1 MIRNTQQLSTELNVN
16 NFENLNERY
25 LQIDAWALKFK
36 ISENLASTKVVHYL
50 RSTEDTPSQDY
61 FAFTTER
68 IRTLGGKCTDQQFTD
83 TVLLYRYKEKPIVT
97 PDGELINESSLNGY
111 YYVLTSLIASC
122 SGFDENGAMQ
132 NPSQNE
138 VDDRAAL
145 KESIRK
151 LEVSE

>member
-1 MIRNTQQLSTELNVN
+1 MIRNTQQVSTELNVN

-68 IRTLGGKCTDQQFTD
+68 IRTLGGKCTDQQFAD
-83 TVLLYRYKEKPIVT
+83 TVLLYRYKEKPIAT
-97 PDGELINESSLNGY
+97 PNGELINESPLNGY
-111 YYVLTSLIASC
+111 YYVLTSPIVSC
-122 SGFDENGAMQ
+122 SAFNSDDQMQ
-132 NPSQNE
+132 SPSQDE
-138 VDDRAAL
+138 VNDRAAL
-145 KESIRK
+145 KESLRK
-151 LEVSE
+151 IELIK